1 MADIRNEVDLAD
13 ELIWERLLKDLGA
26 KDGIDA
32 SLWSPPCPTFSPA
45 RRLPVRLLR
54 GHEGPDLYGLQ
65 GLTPKEKEQVRI
77 GTLLAKRAAQGIKAQ
92 RLAGRPWVL
101 ESPVPRE
108 GFASLFRLPEV
119 IEACGE
125 SCVTTDFVQCELGA
139 LSQEPTELQSDFVLP
154 EGLKDQCNHERRW
167 WRLPPRG
174 DWLRAAHPP
183 WQGDI
188 VQFRLL
194 PSLAFHP
201 LGGLARESLSRRLRL
216 RTRAC
221 STHSLPRRSSTRSPR
236 GR

>member
-1 MADIRNEVDLAD
+1 M
-13 ELIWERLLKDLGA
+13 K
-26 KDGIDA
+26 
-32 SLWSPPCPTFSPA
+32 
-45 RRLPVRLLR
+45 
-54 GHEGPDLYGLQ
+54 
-65 GLTPKEKEQVRI
+65 PKEKEQVRI
-77 GTLLAKRAAQGIKAQ
+77 GTLLAKRAAHGIKAQ

-101 ESPVPRE
+101 ESLVPRE
-108 GFASLFRLPEV
+108 GFASIFRLPEV

-139 LSQEPTELQSDFVLP
+139 LSQKPTELKSDFVLP
-154 EGLKDQCNHERRW
+154 EGLRTSAIMNVVGGAFHRAEIGFVRRT
-167 WRLPPRG
+167 
-174 DWLRAAHPP
+174 PP

-201 LGGLARESLSRRLRL
+201 LGGPARESLSRRLRL

-221 STHSLPRRSSTRSPR
+221 STHSSPRRSSTRSPR